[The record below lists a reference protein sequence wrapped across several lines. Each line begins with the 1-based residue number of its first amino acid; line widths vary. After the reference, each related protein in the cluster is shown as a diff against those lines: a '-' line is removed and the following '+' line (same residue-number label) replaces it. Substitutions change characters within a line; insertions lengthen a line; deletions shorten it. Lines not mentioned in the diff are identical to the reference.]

1 MVSRASRQPLLLPH
15 AKVPHWRLVAVIAV
29 TVAVGGLAATEFPL
43 VALVGALGILAL
55 GVAAFDLPK
64 AERAA
69 TLLLV
74 SGAMILGRGW
84 ANLGIPGAIPI
95 PATEIVFIPLAG
107 IALLYRRTRLDFKVL
122 LPLCLYAT
130 LVGIRLLFDFPV
142 WGTYAIRDV
151 TFALEAFILTIGYRA
166 VMRDGVEAWWR
177 RMRYVAFAVLIY
189 GAVYPFLDLA
199 GVTGPMVG
207 LQRESPLFDSTGVK
221 FSVIAMSLY
230 FVIFGSGWLRVV
242 SLGLALGL
250 LTQYQARTLYIML
263 PLALLVLGWATRRFD
278 KILMATVP
286 ALLIA
291 AGIFLWASANGIEGT
306 EGPVSTEFLV
316 SHLDTLTGAEGP
328 NAATI
333 DARQSFFSQTV
344 DAVAQNPGT
353 ILVGLGLGPDL
364 TFGQWT
370 GKHDQLV
377 RNPHNSYLETFARTG
392 IVGFALWMWILFAC
406 IRRIAAKA
414 RSGAGLQENFC
425 AWILAAS
432 SVYLGVAA
440 AQPIMAFPYGTVPL
454 FFLLGMGVAASQG
467 PQAPNSE
474 PDSLQG
480 SDPQTLGSSAA

>member
-1 MVSRASRQPLLLPH
+1 ML
-15 AKVPHWRLVAVIAV
+15 
-29 TVAVGGLAATEFPL
+29 GGLAATEFPL
-43 VALVGALGILAL
+43 IALVGAIVVLAL
-55 GVAAFDLPK
+55 GVASFDLPM

-95 PATEIVFIPLAG
+95 PATEIVFIPLAA
-107 IALLYRRTRLDFKVL
+107 IALLNRRTRLDYKIL

-142 WGTYAIRDV
+142 WGVFAVRDT
-151 TFALEAFILTIGYRA
+151 TFALEAFILVIGYR
-166 VMRDGVEAWWR
+166 VIMRDGVEAWYR
-177 RMRYVAFAVLIY
+177 RMRYVAAAVLIY
-189 GAVYPFLDLA
+189 GAVYPFLDYA

-230 FVIFGSGWLRVV
+230 FVMFGKGWVRVG

-263 PLALLVLGWATRRFD
+263 PVALLVLGWATRRFD

-286 ALLIA
+286 ALLVA
-291 AGIFLWASANGIEGT
+291 AGIFVWASSNNVQGT

-316 SHLDTLTGAEGP
+316 SHVDTLTGAEGP

-333 DARQSFFSQTV
+333 DARQSFFSQTI

-353 ILVGLGLGPDL
+353 MLVGLGLGPDL
-364 TFGQWT
+364 TFGQWM
-370 GKHDQLV
+370 GKQDQLV

-392 IVGFALWMWILFAC
+392 ILGFSLWIWILIAC
-406 IRRIAAKA
+406 VRRIAIRA
-414 RSGAGLQENFC
+414 RSGSGLQENFC

-454 FFLLGMGVAASQG
+454 FFLLGMGVAASKT
-467 PQAPNSE
+467 PKTSE
-474 PDSLQG
+474 TEPYSVRSNERQVLE
-480 SDPQTLGSSAA
+480 PSAA